1 MSDEIDYEKA
11 FFQHID
17 QINALEFEIDRLV
30 FQLNAWRELADLA
43 VMAAANLS
51 VRVGSVLIRA
61 RTVYGCKRAKSETK
75 K

>member
-17 QINALEFEIDRLV
+17 QINALEFEIERLT

-43 VMAAANLS
+43 VDAAANLN
-51 VRVGSVLIRA
+51 VRIGAALIRA
-61 RTVYGCKRAKSETK
+61 RTMLGCQR
-75 K
+75 